1 MNDLKLTMGCCACL
15 ALLGCEQKPDAQD
28 DAAETVSLTNL
39 DDFVRTTKANLVF
52 VEGGEFLMGD
62 FGMDYG
68 PEKLPYDSDPDSS
81 PLHRVELTSYSIEK
95 FKITNQAYQLY
106 LKVNGLSLR
115 RDDDNLSQ
123 ISSFPMNP
131 VHMDWHEAERYCSWL
146 AKVTDLPFA
155 LPTEAQW
162 EYAARSRGQFLMVAT
177 DDGTYKTTDTRE
189 TWDDGPR
196 GINIST
202 SQDRAVFAKKQ
213 GWNTG
218 ILTPLPVDRF
228 PANPL
233 GLYSMTDNGW
243 EWVNDWYDPDYYKT
257 SPVKDPL
264 GPKDPIFKDVSTND
278 KYAKVLR
285 GIDYP
290 NARWGGGL
298 NIQRSYANQ
307 DADFYS
313 IVNKRD
319 LISLAEK
326 TARCVVN
333 SPEAIK

>member
-1 MNDLKLTMGCCACL
+1 MNNFNLTLACCICM
-15 ALLGCEQKPDAQD
+15 ALLGCEQKAETQHG
-28 DAAETVSLTNL
+28 AAEAISPVNL
-39 DDFVRTTKANLVF
+39 DDFIRTTKANLVF
-52 VEGGEFLMGD
+52 VKGGEFLMGD
-62 FGMDYG
+62 FGVEYG
-68 PEKLPYDSDPDSS
+68 PEKLPYDSNPDSS
-81 PLHRVELTSYSIEK
+81 PLHRVELTSYSIDR

-106 LKVNGLSLR
+106 LKLNGLSMR
-115 RDDDNLSQ
+115 NDDDKLTQ

-131 VHMDWHEAERYCSWL
+131 AHMDWHEAERYCQWL

-177 DDGTYKTTDTRE
+177 DDGTYKTTDTDER
-189 TWDDGPR
+189 PR

-202 SQDRAVFAKKQ
+202 FRDRGEFAEEQ

-228 PANPL
+228 PPNPL

-243 EWVNDWYDPDYYKT
+243 EWVKDWYDPNYYQT
-257 SPVKDPL
+257 SPVKDPQ
-264 GPKDPIFKDVSTND
+264 GPKEPVFKAESTNN
-278 KYAKVLR
+278 KYAKVMR

-298 NIQRSYANQ
+298 NVQRKYANQ
-307 DADFYS
+307 EADFYS
-313 IVNKRD
+313 VVNNRD
-319 LISLAEK
+319 LISLSDK
-326 TARCVVN
+326 TVRCVVN
-333 SPEAIK
+333 SSDPIK